1 MKKFLVLL
9 VIAAMTLFS
18 VSAFAYD
25 VKVDDDTFAKVGAKA
40 QIQYVMS
47 TPVHDKVDVGVGNAR
62 LYVAGQVTNQF
73 KFGLNFDMGRTATA
87 TLFEVTDPATGAVDV
102 IAPSTQT
109 NSLSDA
115 FIILDL
121 AKEFKIMTGIYRMAV
136 SRVALQDSYQ
146 FILINSPEVASKAFL
161 SNATLAG
168 FRSGGLTLW
177 GDLADGMV
185 RYNVGLWDGDYM
197 ADKIGNL
204 TTGVGTNPDDKMAM
218 TARVVLNF
226 MDPEKGYTCPGCYLG
241 KAKVAN
247 VGVGYLTQD
256 YMNTVAAAEKTY
268 TVMTV
273 DGFYDANG
281 ITAEAAYFQYDYDNG
296 VKPTGYYAEAAY
308 AMDKIQPAARYESFD
323 ADVAANDNTDFTKI
337 VLGVNYLF
345 AGHDAKIGIEYAM
358 KDFDGTGV
366 DVDTTTLQL
375 QVQF

>member
-1 MKKFLVLL
+1 MKKILVLL
-9 VIAAMTLFS
+9 VVLALSLFA

-25 VKVDDDTFAKVGAKA
+25 VKVDEDTYAKVGVKA

-62 LYVAGQVTNQF
+62 IYFAGQVTNQF
-73 KFGLNFDMGRTATA
+73 KFGLNFDMGRTATP
-87 TLFEVTDPATGAVDV
+87 TLFETSDAAGNVDIV
-102 IAPSTQT
+102 APSTQT

-115 FIILDL
+115 FILLDL
-121 AKEFKIMTGIYRMAV
+121 AKEFKLMTGIYRMAV
-136 SRVALQDSYQ
+136 SRIALQDSYQ
-146 FILINSPEVASKAFL
+146 YILINAPEVASKSFL

-168 FRSGGLTLW
+168 FRSGGVTLW

-204 TTGVGTNPDDKMAM
+204 TTGLGTNPDDEMAM
-218 TARVVLNF
+218 TARVVVNF

-247 VGVGYLTQD
+247 IGVGYLTQD
-256 YMNTVAAAEKTY
+256 YKDGTLADKTSTVT
-268 TVMTV
+268 TV
-273 DGFYDANG
+273 DGFYDADNM
-281 ITAEAAYFQYDYDNG
+281 TLEAAYFQYDYDNG
-296 VKPTGYYAEAAY
+296 VKPMGYYVEAAY

-337 VLGVNYLF
+337 VLGVNYLL
-345 AGHDAKIGIEYAM
+345 AGHDAKVGIEYAM
-358 KDFDGTGV
+358 KNFDGSGV
-366 DVDTTTLQL
+366 DVDTTTVQL